1 MPSTYT
7 TNGGI
12 ELPANGE
19 QAATWGTTV
28 NDNMQIVDRL
38 TNGVGA
44 ITLSGTTHTLTVPVR
59 M

>member
-19 QAATWGTTV
+19 QSGTWGSTV
-28 NDNMQIVDRL
+28 NDNMNIVDRL
-38 TNGVGA
+38 TNGVGVISLIWNNA
-44 ITLSGTTHTLTVPVR
+44 HPNYC
-59 M
+59 

>member
-19 QAATWGTTV
+19 QSAE
-28 NDNMQIVDRL
+28 IEELKKR
-38 TNGVGA
+38 
-44 ITLSGTTHTLTVPVR
+44 
-59 M
+59 